1 MAFVGILGGLGAYAL
16 LDRDP
21 ALRKFKLQATVAI
34 PLALLDTALG
44 DIHGVPYLAGLSL
57 GLIWA
62 VRDEARSCLP
72 AI

>member
-21 ALRKFKLQATVAI
+21 DLHKFKLQAAVAI
-34 PLALLDTALG
+34 PLAVLDTAMG
-44 DIHGVPYLAGLSL
+44 DIHGVPYLVGLSL

-62 VRDEARSCLP
+62 AREARSCLP
-72 AI
+72 AT